1 MKIAFIGGTG
11 NLGYGLAL
19 RCAAA
24 GETVFIGSRSV
35 EKAQE
40 AAQRLNQ
47 ELGAAQRPVVG
58 MENGAAAADAE
69 LIVISLPFA
78 AHEGTMPTLAA
89 ACEGKVVLDT
99 TVPMQYGKPPIY
111 IVPESGSAAQGVHNL
126 LPGAK
131 VVSGLQ
137 TVSAASLAQKD
148 CALAC
153 DALICGDDDDAKQLI
168 TQTFSKFIPRIFDA
182 GALSQ
187 AQALERLTPLFIAL
201 NQRYKRKHIGLQLS
215 NI

>member
-24 GETVFIGSRSV
+24 GETVLIGSRSV

-40 AAQRLNQ
+40 AADRLNA
-47 ELGAAQRPVVG
+47 ELGAIAQPVAG

-69 LIVISLPFA
+69 LVVISLPFA
-78 AHEGTMPTLAA
+78 AHEGTLPAIAA

-99 TVPMQYGKPPIY
+99 TVPMQYGKPPVY
-111 IVPESGSAAQGVHNL
+111 IVPESGSAAEGVQKM

-137 TVSAASLAQKD
+137 TVSAASLAEKD
-148 CALAC
+148 RALAC
-153 DALICGDDDDAKQLI
+153 DALICGDDDEAKQLVI
-168 TQTFSKFIPRIFDA
+168 EVFSRFIPRIFDA

-201 NQRYKRKHIGLQLS
+201 NQKYKRKHIGLQLS